1 MRDCLMGAVE
11 VCIYNV
17 VMGDLEK
24 LYRQWQEFFGDYDA
38 VFFDTDSLSGSIAAA
53 KQQAPVE

>member
-1 MRDCLMGAVE
+1 MRDSLMGAVE
-11 VCIYNV
+11 VCIHVV

-24 LYRQWQEFFGDYDA
+24 LDRLWQEFFGDYDA

-53 KQQAPVE
+53 KQLAPVE